1 MGVEQS
7 ENTRKDENL
16 REYMSDIFVDG
27 IKNVAV
33 QGPIA
38 RIELANFAGTS
49 GSDEDKILQTKN
61 RLVMPVETMIRLQQS
76 LTQVMSQLEEKGLI
90 KRKDAD
96 AEETVSAVGEKG
108 KH

>member
-1 MGVEQS
+1 
-7 ENTRKDENL
+7 
-16 REYMSDIFVDG
+16 MSDIFVDG

-38 RIELANFAGTS
+38 RVELANFAGTS
-49 GSDEDKILQTKN
+49 GSDEDKILQTNN

-76 LTQVMSQLEEKGLI
+76 LTQVMAQLEEKGLI
-90 KRKDAD
+90 KRREAE
-96 AEETVSAVGEKG
+96 EETVTTSD

>member
-1 MGVEQS
+1 
-7 ENTRKDENL
+7 
-16 REYMSDIFVDG
+16 MSDIFVDG

-49 GSDEDKILQTKN
+49 GSDEDKLLQTNN

-76 LTQVMSQLEEKGLI
+76 LTQVMAQLEEKGLI
-90 KRKDAD
+90 KRKDAE
-96 AEETVSAVGEKG
+96 EETVTTSD

>member
-1 MGVEQS
+1 
-7 ENTRKDENL
+7 
-16 REYMSDIFVDG
+16 MSDIFVDG

-49 GSDEDKILQTKN
+49 GSDEDKILQTNN

-76 LTQVMSQLEEKGLI
+76 LTQVMAQLEEKGLI
-90 KRKDAD
+90 KRRE
-96 AEETVSAVGEKG
+96 AEDETVTTSD

>member
-1 MGVEQS
+1 
-7 ENTRKDENL
+7 
-16 REYMSDIFVDG
+16 MSDIFVDG

-76 LTQVMSQLEEKGLI
+76 LTQVMGQLEEKGLI
-90 KRKDAD
+90 KRRETDQ
-96 AEETVSAVGEKG
+96 EETVSAGEGVKG

>member
-1 MGVEQS
+1 MA
-7 ENTRKDENL
+7 
-16 REYMSDIFVDG
+16 DIFVDG

-49 GSDEDKILQTKN
+49 GSDEDKILQTNN

-76 LTQVMSQLEEKGLI
+76 LTQVMAQLEEKGLI
-90 KRKDAD
+90 KRREAE
-96 AEETVSAVGEKG
+96 EETVTTSD

>member
-1 MGVEQS
+1 
-7 ENTRKDENL
+7 
-16 REYMSDIFVDG
+16 MSDIFVDG

-49 GSDEDKILQTKN
+49 GSDEDKILQTNN

-76 LTQVMSQLEEKGLI
+76 LTQVMAQLEEKGLI

-96 AEETVSAVGEKG
+96 EETVSAGEGGKG

>member
-1 MGVEQS
+1 
-7 ENTRKDENL
+7 L
-16 REYMSDIFVDG
+16 
-27 IKNVAV
+27 
-33 QGPIA
+33 
-38 RIELANFAGTS
+38 
-49 GSDEDKILQTKN
+49 
-61 RLVMPVETMIRLQQS
+61 IRLQQS

>member
-1 MGVEQS
+1 
-7 ENTRKDENL
+7 
-16 REYMSDIFVDG
+16 MSDIFVDG

-38 RIELANFAGTS
+38 RVELANFAGTS

-76 LTQVMSQLEEKGLI
+76 LTQVMAQLEEKGLI
-90 KRKDAD
+90 KRREAE
-96 AEETVSAVGEKG
+96 EETVTTSD

>member
-1 MGVEQS
+1 
-7 ENTRKDENL
+7 
-16 REYMSDIFVDG
+16 MSDIFVDG

-76 LTQVMSQLEEKGLI
+76 LTQVMAQLEEKGLI
-90 KRKDAD
+90 KRREAE
-96 AEETVSAVGEKG
+96 EETVTTSD

>member
-1 MGVEQS
+1 
-7 ENTRKDENL
+7 
-16 REYMSDIFVDG
+16 MSDIFVDG

-61 RLVMPVETMIRLQQS
+61 RLVMPVETMIRLKQS
-76 LTQVMSQLEEKGLI
+76 LTQVMAQLEEKGLI
-90 KRKDAD
+90 KRREAE
-96 AEETVSAVGEKG
+96 EETVTTSD

>member
-1 MGVEQS
+1 
-7 ENTRKDENL
+7 
-16 REYMSDIFVDG
+16 MSDIFVDG

-49 GSDEDKILQTKN
+49 GSDEDKLLQTKN

-76 LTQVMSQLEEKGLI
+76 LTQVMAQLEEKGLI
-90 KRKDAD
+90 KRREAE
-96 AEETVSAVGEKG
+96 EETVTTSD

>member
-1 MGVEQS
+1 
-7 ENTRKDENL
+7 
-16 REYMSDIFVDG
+16 MSDIFVDG

-49 GSDEDKILQTKN
+49 GSDEDKILQTNN

-76 LTQVMSQLEEKGLI
+76 LTQVMAQLEEKGLI
-90 KRKDAD
+90 KRREAE
-96 AEETVSAVGEKG
+96 EETVTTSD